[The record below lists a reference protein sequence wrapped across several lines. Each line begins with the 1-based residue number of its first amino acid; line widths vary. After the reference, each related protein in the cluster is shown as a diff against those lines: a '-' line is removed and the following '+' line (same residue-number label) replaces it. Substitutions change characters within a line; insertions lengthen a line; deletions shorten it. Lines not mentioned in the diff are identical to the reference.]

1 MTLDKGNRY
10 LICLIKS
17 VTIIKMKMKLTKMMK
32 TSFTSY
38 SMMTGVLQKQ
48 IILQNLE
55 DKKQSAILGQSV
67 RFTVLHPLNS

>member
-1 MTLDKGNRY
+1 MTSDKGNRY
-10 LICLIKS
+10 LIRLTKS
-17 VTIIKMKMKLTKMMK
+17 VTIIKMKMKLTKIMK

-55 DKKQSAILGQSV
+55 GKKQSAILDQSA
-67 RFTVLHPLNS
+67 RFTVRHPLNS

>member
-32 TSFTSY
+32 TSFTS
-38 SMMTGVLQKQ
+38 SMMTDVLQKQ

>member
-1 MTLDKGNRY
+1 MTSDKGNRY
-10 LICLIKS
+10 LIRLIKS
-17 VTIIKMKMKLTKMMK
+17 VTIIKMKMKLTKIMK

-55 DKKQSAILGQSV
+55 GKKQSAILDQSA
-67 RFTVLHPLNS
+67 RFTVRHPLNS